1 MNIEQSKIS
10 KLIKIVIALTIIL
23 ISGFCFIKSVKA
35 GTAVWEVESN
45 MIKSTPLGVM
55 PLRVDGQYYFCED
68 RGLMLRTGRFD
79 YKFYYPISS
88 DPDVKKLS
96 SFKSEMRENARKRAQ
111 KIANNLDYYGSGSVY
126 LVGETSY
133 IADQVLY
140 NPNEYFIGFTE
151 EGLGVSGRIEVFR
164 ELAKMSAERII
175 ERIYE
180 QLGRIEKPTP
190 YSIDIDPE
198 EIIEDGP
205 KVGVMEYENEK
216 RGYLVTG
223 PYTTTNTENSYI
235 LSANYFNAVNTERS
249 WGYDEIDMQVA
260 YWMQND
266 RKGWLQGPDNL
277 ALSEEAMLNG
287 KKLYGEALAY
297 AKFVNDGQASNYQ
310 TSIDTSNTQIFVNR
324 RDGARSQDEYIIG
337 PISISY
343 PSAKT
348 YEDPNYPV
356 PETPHF
362 SYMTDIILKTDTG
375 ATLNYTKGDFKLIK
389 GKDISTNTST
399 YPNGSYYP
407 TTGKGG
413 YPENNEPFYIIVN
426 ASKANYPKK
435 INVQADFEYVQ
446 KSEATY
452 MELRAKSVVYQYAP
466 YLYTWGTAFPPSSNF
481 ASGNCW
487 EYFEFIIYY
496 TRRVPVI
503 DPDTNEILG
512 YTDVRRSIQ
521 QRITEYAYVIQPIV
535 NMYKND
541 FKTRNKISEYEGQP
555 LLKLLANDVDL
566 AQAST
571 SVDIDL
577 TMEMGGTVWVDGK
590 NGKESEL
597 TGLTGQYDVD
607 SLGNPLTRNE
617 NGEEITDPDKPMSG
631 VTVKLH
637 QLDHTGKESVVG
649 ETKTDKNGAYSFKEL
664 NAQYQYYVEFVYNGQ
679 YYEPTKHKVSKQNGE
694 STSTAES
701 RGLDFLSDKKSI
713 RSTYY
718 NYTVDIEGRDTFNAR
733 FEEIASTPNNYKTK
747 NGESGEVFT
756 RTYLE
761 HKGYID
767 EFGNPTETAPQYVKD
782 CLMSTFTMDD
792 KYEDKLNGYDSQNT
806 ELGNTIKVEEQR
818 NIEYY
823 PRYSKFVVDEMLNS
837 VNQKSLAPDSQ
848 NVEISTYTP
857 VYSGVYNI
865 KKINQGY
872 AIRQQADIALSKDV
886 YKVVQEINGKSET
899 YKYNKREAAQ
909 DEDKCWTV
917 ETRTENQYYKKGYT
931 REIYREDWIYQ
942 AEDTVIKELEG
953 TTLKETTLK
962 DPKTELEVFVTYRV
976 RIRNLSESLG
986 VRITELVDY
995 YDADYTPVLERS
1007 FVGDRKEEK
1016 IQNITIKSENDYNPV
1031 THETSEKQT
1040 ESIYKSTEESKK
1052 APKGFKKLY
1061 VTGFENILL
1070 DSDDSK
1076 ETYIYLTF
1084 RVNKNKEKEGYE
1096 YVILDQSIVTKTENE
1111 RGKDNVIEI
1120 NGYKTYYGKHTK
1132 YNSEE
1137 DYGKGSVSPNGE
1149 YKYGNIAGIVDRNS
1163 KPGNVLYE
1171 DEVGTGFQ
1179 SDGEDVK
1186 IVEENF
1192 ENDTDN
1198 APSIKI
1204 LVLDETTVRSMDGV
1218 VWEDKRTEEVEN
1230 SKTGNGKKENEE
1242 KGVNNVIVQLVE
1254 KIDKNSI
1261 KESLRDEFGD
1271 DLEYVWKEMS
1281 SGDRSSQG
1289 SVINVTM
1296 GGKQLID
1303 NFKISNDGEYMFKGY
1318 IPGNYYVRFIY
1329 GTDDKTTGDTEN
1341 YKVYNGQ
1348 DYKSTIYHSV
1358 ETFDVNNP
1366 DKNNAFLSLEDLNNN
1381 INKKVIYSYARD
1393 TMQIN
1398 TPVNYA
1404 NDLLR
1409 RDVEKIEGASKEYYK
1424 SKYLEGTDTLSY
1436 PNDAKSYNEGT
1447 LIAGTREYVNT
1458 YKKGNEEMKNE
1469 LAQELSNTTPNTFI
1483 IAKTA
1488 LINTEGEYNRQ
1499 ESTMGDKILVDLS
1512 GQMAGRNTADNNTTT
1527 SGYYHISDLSFG
1539 LQERP
1544 KAQLKATKQVRH
1556 VEVKLSNQSI
1566 LFDAKGRATN
1576 VLWIDHDAHGQDI
1589 KNTYKVDDNYEEQFG
1604 QNGTMFMKEPI
1615 VRKELVSQAKANN
1628 GLIDLTMDEEQMYG
1642 AQLKIT
1648 YLITIANIGEVDYK
1662 DNKYYYK
1669 GIEEDASTNIVKTKP
1684 MQIVDYVG
1692 YQTVNDQK
1700 TTRNNLRYIAS
1711 DNTGWTVTTAEK
1723 LYTTDKLLSKEAYQG
1738 TPENE
1743 NKGANQ
1749 YTTIVT
1755 TEFNNELVPVLVD
1768 ENYASSLGKNHKAT
1782 EIRDK
1787 AKDLFKTD
1795 DDITCASVVAK
1806 TLVLT
1811 QTLSADDGG
1820 DDKTYNNLM
1829 EIVKVNNT
1837 VGRRMR
1843 YSVVGNQN
1851 PTEEATEIDAD
1862 NSQQIRIMPP
1872 FGQKYIYYILGG
1884 AIAIIL
1890 IAGIAIT
1897 IRITRKK

>member
-96 SFKSEMRENARKRAQ
+96 SFKSEMRKNAQKRAQ
-111 KIANNLDYYGSGSVY
+111 EIANSLDYYGSGSVY

-151 EGLGVSGRIEVFR
+151 ESLGVSGRLEVFR

-297 AKFVNDGQASNYQ
+297 AKFVNDEQASNYQ

-452 MELRAKSVVYQYAP
+452 MELKAKSVVYQYAP
-466 YLYTWGTAFPPSSNF
+466 YLYTWGTAFSPSSNF

-487 EYFEFIIYY
+487 EYFEFIISY
-496 TRRVPVI
+496 TRRVPVR
-503 DPDTNEILG
+503 DPDTNDILG
-512 YTDVRRSIQ
+512 YTDVQRSRK

-571 SVDIDL
+571 SIDIDL
-577 TMEMGGTVWVDGK
+577 TMEMGGTVWVDGR

-597 TGLTGQYDVD
+597 NGKYDVD

-637 QLDHTGKESVVG
+637 QLDHTGKESIVG

-664 NAQYQYYVEFVYNGQ
+664 NAQYQYYVEFIYNGQ
-679 YYEPTKHKVSKQNGE
+679 YYEPTKHKISKQNGE

-718 NYTVDIEGRDTFNAR
+718 NYNVDIEGRASFNAR

-747 NGESGEVFT
+747 NGGLEEVYT
-756 RTYLE
+756 RDYL
-761 HKGYID
+761 KDNGYID
-767 EFGNPTETAPQYVKD
+767 EFGNPTATAPQYVKD

-792 KYEDKLNGYDSQNT
+792 KSGDKLEIKDGDTNPVQRTEDK
-806 ELGNTIKVEEQR
+806 R

-823 PRYSKFVVDEMLNS
+823 PKYSRFVLDEMLNS

-848 NVEISTYTP
+848 NVVISTYTP

-872 AIRQQADIALSKDV
+872 SIRQQADLALSKDV

-909 DEDKCWTV
+909 EGNNCWTV
-917 ETRTENQYYKKGYT
+917 EARNDSGYYNAGYT
-931 REIYREDWIYQ
+931 RELYREDWIYQ
-942 AEDTVIKELEG
+942 AEDTVIKDLG
-953 TTLKETTLK
+953 GTLK

-986 VRITELVDY
+986 ARITEIVDY
-995 YDADYTPVLERS
+995 YDEDFTPVLERS
-1007 FVGDRKEEK
+1007 FVGDKKENK
-1016 IQNITIKSENDYNPV
+1016 LQDNITIRSNDHYIAESHITQRNANGNG
-1031 THETSEKQT
+1031 
-1040 ESIYKSTEESKK
+1040 SIYSNAAENSKN
-1052 APKGFKKLY
+1052 APNGFKKLY

-1084 RVNKNKEKEGYE
+1084 RVNKTKLNQNNTGYD
-1096 YVILDQSIVTKTENE
+1096 YVILDQNIITKEE
-1111 RGKDNVIEI
+1111 YARGKDNVVEI
-1120 NGYKTYYGKHTK
+1120 NGYKTYYGTHTK

-1149 YKYGNIAGIVDRNS
+1149 YGPDNIAGIVDRNS

-1171 DEVGTGFQ
+1171 DEVGTGLQ
-1179 SDGEDVK
+1179 SNGT
-1186 IVEENF
+1186 IVEKNF

-1198 APSIKI
+1198 SPSIKI
-1204 LVLDETTVRSMDGV
+1204 ILLNETTVRNMDGI
-1218 VWEDKRTEEVEN
+1218 VWKDERTEEEAS
-1230 SKTGNGKKENEE
+1230 SKTGNGKKEDSEI
-1242 KGVNNVIVQLVE
+1242 GVNNVIVQLVE
-1254 KIDKNSI
+1254 VLDKNSI
-1261 KESLRDEFGD
+1261 SGDLRDKLGND
-1271 DLEYVWKEMS
+1271 CEYVWKEMS
-1281 SGDRSSQG
+1281 SGDRNQQDSI
-1289 SVINVTM
+1289 INIEINGTKLINSFNVNED
-1296 GGKQLID
+1296 GK
-1303 NFKISNDGEYMFKGY
+1303 YMFKGY

-1366 DKNNAFLSLEDLNNN
+1366 DKNTAFLSLEDLNNN
-1381 INKKVIYSYARD
+1381 INNKVIYSYARD
-1393 TMQIN
+1393 TMETH
-1398 TPVNYA
+1398 TPANYTR
-1404 NDLLR
+1404 DFLR
-1409 RDVEKIEGASKEYYK
+1409 RGDYYK
-1424 SKYLEGTDTLSY
+1424 SEYLEGAKTLAY
-1436 PNDAKSYNEGT
+1436 PNDVKNYNGGT
-1447 LIAGTREYVNT
+1447 LIAGTRQYVNK
-1458 YKKGNEEMKNE
+1458 YKQGNEEMKNE
-1469 LAQELSNTTPNTFI
+1469 LAQELSDTTPNTFI
-1483 IAKTA
+1483 VAKTA
-1488 LINTEGEYNRQ
+1488 LINTELEYNRT
-1499 ESTMGDKILVDLS
+1499 ESETSSTGSGNIGTSNKDK
-1512 GQMAGRNTADNNTTT
+1512 

-1576 VLWIDHDAHGQDI
+1576 VLWINHKAHNPDA
-1589 KNTYKVDDNYEEQFG
+1589 DNVYEE
-1604 QNGTMFMKEPI
+1604 NKNYTNKFMQIPSIRTSK
-1615 VRKELVSQAKANN
+1615 
-1628 GLIDLTMDEEQMYG
+1628 GLIELTMDEEQMHG
-1642 AQLKIT
+1642 AQLKLT
-1648 YLITIANIGEVDYK
+1648 YLITIANIGEVDYS
-1662 DNKYYYK
+1662 DNNFYYTGK
-1669 GIEEDASTNIVKTKP
+1669 ENNKAQNIVKTRP

-1692 YQTVNDQK
+1692 YQTVDDQK

-1711 DNTGWTVTTAEK
+1711 DNEGWTVTTAEELHK
-1723 LYTTDKLLSKEAYQG
+1723 DSYKLLSDYAYTGNQDNG
-1738 TPENE
+1738 

-1755 TEFNNELVPVLVD
+1755 TEFNNELVPILVD
-1768 ENYASSLGKNHKAT
+1768 KEYSSAGNRATDIKGKIT
-1782 EIRDK
+1782 
-1787 AKDLFKTD
+1787 DLFKTD
-1795 DDITCASVVAK
+1795 NDITCASVVAK

-1811 QTLSADDGG
+1811 QTLTADDGG

-1837 VGRRMR
+1837 VGRRFSD
-1843 YSVVGNQN
+1843 SVVGNQN
-1851 PTEEATEIDAD
+1851 PTEEPKEVDSD
-1862 NSQQIRIMPP
+1862 DSQQVRIMPP

-1897 IRITRKK
+1897 IKITRKK

>member
-1 MNIEQSKIS
+1 MSIKQNKIT
-10 KLIKIVIALTIIL
+10 KFIKTFIVLMIIL
-23 ISGFCFIKSVKA
+23 LSSLSFAKVVRATWIPEPSMLP
-35 GTAVWEVESN
+35 GTS
-45 MIKSTPLGVM
+45 LGIM
-55 PLRVDGQYYFCED
+55 PITDGKYWYYCKD
-68 RGLMLRTGRFD
+68 RGKLLRLGTFD
-79 YKFYYPISS
+79 TKTYYADDFPIVQASGMRYMEES
-88 DPDVKKLS
+88 IDSLLVPKAEALLDAQLSALADNKGWSGQMVDNRNEILSNTKYNVNKKVLLYT
-96 SFKSEMRENARKRAQ
+96 R
-111 KIANNLDYYGSGSVY
+111 
-126 LVGETSY
+126 GELEDIWDFLGKQITH
-133 IADQVLY
+133 
-140 NPNEYFIGFTE
+140 FILQRIGA
-151 EGLGVSGRIEVFR
+151 IEVS
-164 ELAKMSAERII
+164 KN
-175 ERIYE
+175 
-180 QLGRIEKPTP
+180 
-190 YSIDIDPE
+190 YSDDIDADKPVDQE
-198 EIIEDGP
+198 PKTITVIED
-205 KVGVMEYENEK
+205 ENGNRGNNESGEK
-216 RGYLVTG
+216 TVV
-223 PYTTTNTENSYI
+223 NDANSYI
-235 LSANYFNAVNTERS
+235 LSGTFFKDDTERN
-249 WGYDEIDMQVA
+249 WGYNEEDVQVA
-260 YWMQND
+260 YWMNND
-266 RKGWLQGPDNL
+266 RTPSLYGPENL
-277 ALSEEAMLNG
+277 GLSEGAMKNG
-287 KKLYGEALAY
+287 RKLYAEALAY
-297 AKFVNDGQASNYQ
+297 QEWVNSGNANNYS
-310 TSIDTSNTQIFVNR
+310 TSMSQKDTQIFVNR

-337 PISISY
+337 PVSISY

-348 YEDPNYPV
+348 YEDATYSL
-356 PETPHF
+356 PEQPHF
-362 SYMTDIILKTDTG
+362 SYITDLEITTDTG
-375 ATLNYTKGDFKLIK
+375 ANLSYRNGDFEIYSERM
-389 GKDISTNTST
+389 GKCTGSTT
-399 YPNGSYYP
+399 YPDETVYP
-407 TTGKGG
+407 DTN
-413 YPENNEPFYIIVN
+413 YCPENGENFYIILN
-426 ASKANYPKK
+426 ASRAKYPKN
-435 INVQADFEYVQ
+435 INLQANFEYIE
-446 KSEATY
+446 KSEAKYIDLTG
-452 MELRAKSVVYQYAP
+452 ESVLYQYMRHGLEARDIGVT
-466 YLYTWGTAFPPSSNF
+466 YK
-481 ASGNCW
+481 ASRAW
-487 EYFEFIIYY
+487 WQSIPHEHS
-496 TRRVPVI
+496 
-503 DPDTNEILG
+503 G
-512 YTDVRRSIQ
+512 YTDDDG
-521 QRITEYAYVIQPIV
+521 EYHPPYTTYERHSGTFYAEVSFLVFQPFV
-535 NMYKND
+535 NMYKEE
-541 FKTRNKISEYEGQP
+541 EYKVGDRYTEKNEVDRLDAQP
-555 LLKLLANDVDL
+555 LLRLISSDIDV

-571 SVDIDL
+571 SIDIDL
-577 TMEMGGTVWVDGK
+577 TMEMGGTVWVDEK
-590 NGKESEL
+590 NGKESAL
-597 TGLTGQYDVD
+597 NGQYDVD
-607 SLGNPLTRNE
+607 ELGNPLTKNG
-617 NGEEITDPDKPMSG
+617 NGEAITNPDKPMSG

-649 ETKTDKNGAYSFKEL
+649 ETKTDEKGAYLFKEL
-664 NAQYQYYVEFVYNGQ
+664 NSQYQYYVEFVYNGQ

-694 STSTAES
+694 STTTAES
-701 RGLDFLSDKKSI
+701 RGLDFLSDKKNI

-718 NYTVDIEGRDTFNAR
+718 NYPVDIEGRDTFNAR
-733 FEEIASTPNNYKTK
+733 FEEIASTPNNY
-747 NGESGEVFT
+747 ESKDGREYDVYT
-756 RTYLE
+756 RDYLQE
-761 HKGYID
+761 NGYID

-792 KYEDKLNGYDSQNT
+792 KYQDKLNGYDSQNK
-806 ELGNTIKVEEQR
+806 ELGNTSKVEEQR

-823 PRYSKFVVDEMLNS
+823 PRYSKFIVDEGINAA
-837 VNQKSLAPDSQ
+837 NKGSLASDSQ
-848 NVEISTYTP
+848 SVAISTYTP

-872 AIRQQADIALSKDV
+872 NIRQLADIALSKDV

-942 AEDTVIKELEG
+942 AEDTAIKELG
-953 TTLKETTLK
+953 TTLKN
-962 DPKTELEVFVTYRV
+962 PKTELEVFVTYRV

-1016 IQNITIKSENDYNPV
+1016 LQDITIKSENDYHPETHV
-1031 THETSEKQT
+1031 TSGNQT
-1040 ESIYKSTEESKK
+1040 GSIYSNTENSKN
-1052 APKGFKKLY
+1052 APNGFKKLY
-1061 VTGFENILL
+1061 VTGFDNILL

-1084 RVNKNKEKEGYE
+1084 RVNRKQMDNRSGYE
-1096 YVILDQSIVTKTENE
+1096 YVILDQSIVTKTEYD
-1111 RGKDNVIEI
+1111 RGKDNVVEI
-1120 NGYKTYYGKHTK
+1120 NGYKTYYGTHTK
-1132 YNSEE
+1132 YDKEE
-1137 DYGKGSVSPNGE
+1137 DYGKAAVSPNGE

-1163 KPGNVLYE
+1163 KPGNVLLK
-1171 DEVGTGFQ
+1171 DEVGIGLESNGT
-1179 SDGEDVK
+1179 

-1204 LVLDETTVRSMDGV
+1204 LILDETTVRSMDGV
-1218 VWEDKRTEEVEN
+1218 VWEDNRTETVEN
-1230 SKTGNGKKENEE
+1230 SKTGNGTRESGEQ
-1242 KGVNNVIVQLVE
+1242 GVNNVIVQLVE

-1261 KESLRDEFGD
+1261 REELRSQFGD

-1296 GGKQLID
+1296 EGKQLID
-1303 NFKISNDGEYMFKGY
+1303 NFAISNDGEYMFKGY
-1318 IPGNYYVRFIY
+1318 IPGKYYIRFIY
-1329 GTDDKTTGDTEN
+1329 GTDDKTTGTDEN
-1341 YKVYNGQ
+1341 YKKYNGQ
-1348 DYKSTIYHSV
+1348 DYKSTLYHS
-1358 ETFDVNNP
+1358 EYDNGATFDVNNP
-1366 DKNNAFLSLEDLNNN
+1366 DINTAFLSLEDLNNN
-1381 INKKVIYSYARD
+1381 VNNNVTYSYARD
-1393 TMQIN
+1393 TMKIN
-1398 TPVNYA
+1398 TPANYA

-1409 RDVEKIEGASKEYYK
+1409 RDVQSIEGASKEYYK
-1424 SKYLEGTDTLSY
+1424 SKYLEGTNTLSY
-1436 PNDAKSYNEGT
+1436 PNDAKSYNGGT

-1499 ESTMGDKILVDLS
+1499 ESTMGDEILVDLS
-1512 GQMAGRNTADNNTTT
+1512 GQMAGKNTANNNTTT

-1615 VRKELVSQAKANN
+1615 VRKEMGTGANN
-1628 GLIDLTMDEEQMYG
+1628 GLIDLTMDEEQMHG

-1662 DNKYYYK
+1662 DNQYYYK
-1669 GIEEDASTNIVKTKP
+1669 GIEGDAPTNIVKTRP
-1684 MQIVDYVG
+1684 MQIIDYVG
-1692 YQTVNDQK
+1692 YQTVDDDK

-1711 DNTGWTVTTAEK
+1711 DNDGWTVKTAEE
-1723 LYTTDKLLSKEAYQG
+1723 LYTTDKLLSEEAYKG
-1738 TPENE
+1738 TSANG

-1768 ENYASSLGKNHKAT
+1768 GDYASSLGNNHKAT
-1782 EIRDK
+1782 EIKDK

-1851 PTEEATEIDAD
+1851 PTEEPTEIDAD
-1862 NSQQIRIMPP
+1862 NSQQIRILPP
-1872 FGQKYIYYILGG
+1872 FGQNYIYYILGG

-1897 IRITRKK
+1897 IRVTRKK

>member
-1 MNIEQSKIS
+1 MGIKQSKIGRL
-10 KLIKIVIALTIIL
+10 KKTLIALVIIL
-23 ISGFCFIKSVKA
+23 LSSLSVVKVVEA
-35 GTAVWEVESN
+35 NWEVETDY
-45 MIKSTPLGVM
+45 IKNTDLGVM
-55 PLRVDGQYYFCED
+55 PMIAPGDEGKSGKWYVYFCLD
-68 RGLMLRTGRFD
+68 RGTMLRTGKFD
-79 YKFYYPISS
+79 PVIHFATREDGDGLTYIRNVIETMRGNAYDKARNAYKWAEDLSVGTPSIKQDNISS
-88 DPDVKKLS
+88 SVLDTGELIVGVPVPKFISSGGKDGAEALRKAWNAATNASNRLLARLS
-96 SFKSEMRENARKRAQ
+96 DKE
-111 KIANNLDYYGSGSVY
+111 L
-126 LVGETSY
+126 T
-133 IADQVLY
+133 
-140 NPNEYFIGFTE
+140 PP
-151 EGLGVSGRIEVFR
+151 VSR
-164 ELAKMSAERII
+164 
-175 ERIYE
+175 
-180 QLGRIEKPTP
+180 
-190 YSIDIDPE
+190 DIDAVD
-198 EIIEDGP
+198 EIIEGK
-205 KVGVMEYENEK
+205 KVGVMEGEDGE
-216 RGYLVTG
+216 RGYTVKG
-223 PYTTTNTENSYI
+223 PFTTTNTENSYI
-235 LSANYFNAVNTERS
+235 LSARYFDEFDTVRS
-249 WGYDEIDMQVA
+249 WGYSLEDMQVA
-260 YWMQND
+260 YWMHND
-266 RKGWLQGPDNL
+266 VWGSLRGPENL
-277 ALSEEAMLNG
+277 GLDPSVMVNG

-297 AKFVNDGQASNYQ
+297 AKFVNDGQASNYK
-310 TSIDTSNTQIFVNR
+310 TSIDTSNSQIFVNR
-324 RDGARSQDEYIIG
+324 RDGARNEDEYIIG

-348 YEDPNYPV
+348 YEDPNYPL
-356 PETPHF
+356 PEMPHF

-375 ATLNYTKGDFKLIK
+375 ATLNYTMGDFKLIK
-389 GKDISTNTST
+389 GSSISTNAST
-399 YPNGSYYP
+399 YPNGSLYP
-407 TTGKGG
+407 ITGQGG
-413 YPENNEPFYIIVN
+413 YPENNELFYIIVN
-426 ASKANYPKK
+426 AAKVNYPKK
-435 INVQADFEYVQ
+435 MNITADFEYVE
-446 KSEATY
+446 KSEAVY
-452 MELRAKSVVYQYAP
+452 MQLEARAVAYQYKGYGYSGVAIP
-466 YLYTWGTAFPPSSNF
+466 IESGEGAVLKSAWFSVPVSYTD
-481 ASGNCW
+481 
-487 EYFEFIIYY
+487 Y
-496 TRRVPVI
+496 RRVP
-503 DPDTNEILG
+503 DGTNPDGTTKYKKVPYRVHKTYEPW
-512 YTDVRRSIQ
+512 
-521 QRITEYAYVIQPIV
+521 EYAVVIQPIAA
-535 NMYKND
+535 MYEQD
-541 FKTRNKISEYEGQP
+541 LTTRAKVEEYKGQP
-555 LLKLLANDVDL
+555 LVRLLASKIDL
-566 AQAST
+566 AQTST

-577 TMEMGGTVWVDGK
+577 TMEMGGTVWVDEK
-590 NGKESEL
+590 NGKESAL
-597 TGLTGQYDVD
+597 NGQYDVD
-607 SLGNPLTRNE
+607 ELGNPLTKNG
-617 NGEEITDPDKPMSG
+617 NGEAITNPDKPMSG

-637 QLDHTGKESVVG
+637 QLDHTGKESIVG
-649 ETKTDKNGAYSFKEL
+649 ETKTDKKGTYSFKEL

-694 STSTAES
+694 STTTAES
-701 RGLDFLSDKKSI
+701 RGLDFLSDKKNI

-718 NYTVDIEGRDTFNAR
+718 NYPVDIEGRDTFNAR
-733 FEEIASTPNNYKTK
+733 FEEIASTPNNY
-747 NGESGEVFT
+747 ESKDGREYDVYT
-756 RTYLE
+756 RDYLQE
-761 HKGYID
+761 NGYID
-767 EFGNPTETAPQYVKD
+767 EFGNPTEKAPQYVKD

-792 KYEDKLNGYDSQNT
+792 KYEDKLNGYDLQNK
-806 ELGNTIKVEEQR
+806 ELGNTSKVEEQR

-823 PRYSKFVVDEMLNS
+823 PRYSKFIVDEGINAA
-837 VNQKSLAPDSQ
+837 NKGSLASDSQ
-848 NVEISTYTP
+848 SVAISTYTP

-872 AIRQQADIALSKDV
+872 NIRQLADIALSKDV

-942 AEDTVIKELEG
+942 AEDTAIKELG
-953 TTLKETTLK
+953 TTLK

-1016 IQNITIKSENDYNPV
+1016 LQDITIRSENDYNPETHV
-1031 THETSEKQT
+1031 TSGNKTG
-1040 ESIYKSTEESKK
+1040 SIYSNTENSKN
-1052 APKGFKKLY
+1052 APNGFKKLY
-1061 VTGFENILL
+1061 VTGFDNILL

-1084 RVNKNKEKEGYE
+1084 RVNKNKVKEGYE
-1096 YVILDQSIVTKTENE
+1096 YVILDQSIVTKTEYD
-1111 RGKDNVIEI
+1111 RGKDNVVEI
-1120 NGYKTYYGKHTK
+1120 NGYKTYYGTHTK
-1132 YNSEE
+1132 YDKEE
-1137 DYGKGSVSPNGE
+1137 DYGKAAVSPNGE

-1163 KPGNVLYE
+1163 KPGNVLMK
-1171 DEVGTGFQ
+1171 DEVGVGLESNGT
-1179 SDGEDVK
+1179 

-1218 VWEDKRTEEVEN
+1218 VWEDNRTETVEN
-1230 SKTGNGKKENEE
+1230 SKTGNGTRESGEQ
-1242 KGVNNVIVQLVE
+1242 GVNNVIVQLVE

-1261 KESLRDEFGD
+1261 REELRSQFGD

-1296 GGKQLID
+1296 EGKQLID
-1303 NFKISNDGEYMFKGY
+1303 NFAISNDGEYMFKGY
-1318 IPGNYYVRFIY
+1318 IPGKYYIRFIY
-1329 GTDDKTTGDTEN
+1329 GTDDKTTGTDEN
-1341 YKVYNGQ
+1341 YKKYNGQ
-1348 DYKSTIYHSV
+1348 DYKSTLYHS
-1358 ETFDVNNP
+1358 EYDNGATFDVNNP
-1366 DKNNAFLSLEDLNNN
+1366 DINTAFLSLEDLNNN
-1381 INKKVIYSYARD
+1381 VNNNVTYSYARD
-1393 TMQIN
+1393 TMKIN
-1398 TPVNYA
+1398 TPANYA

-1409 RDVEKIEGASKEYYK
+1409 RDVQSIEGASKEYYK
-1424 SKYLEGTDTLSY
+1424 SKYLEGTNTLSY
-1436 PNDAKSYNEGT
+1436 PNDAKSYNGGT

-1499 ESTMGDKILVDLS
+1499 ESTMGDEILVDLS
-1512 GQMAGRNTADNNTTT
+1512 GQMAGKNTANNNTTT

-1589 KNTYKVDDNYEEQFG
+1589 KNTYKVDDNYEAQFG
-1604 QNGTMFMKEPI
+1604 NNGTMFMKEPI
-1615 VRKELVSQAKANN
+1615 VRKEMGANANN
-1628 GLIDLTMDEEQMYG
+1628 GLIDLTMDEEQMHG

-1662 DNKYYYK
+1662 DNQYYYK
-1669 GIEEDASTNIVKTKP
+1669 GIESNASTNIVKTKP
-1684 MQIVDYVG
+1684 MQIIDYVG
-1692 YQTVNDQK
+1692 YQTVDDEK
-1700 TTRNNLRYIAS
+1700 VTRNNLRYIAS
-1711 DNTGWTVTTAEK
+1711 DNTGWTVTTADELHK
-1723 LYTTDKLLSKEAYQG
+1723 DTYKLLSDAAY
-1738 TPENE
+1738 E
-1743 NKGANQ
+1743 GANQ

-1768 ENYASSLGKNHKAT
+1768 GDYASSLGNGNKAT

-1851 PTEEATEIDAD
+1851 PTEEPTEIDAD
-1862 NSQQIRIMPP
+1862 NSQQIRILPP
-1872 FGQKYIYYILGG
+1872 FGQNYIYYILGG

-1897 IRITRKK
+1897 IKVTRKK

>member
-1 MNIEQSKIS
+1 MSIKQNKIS
-10 KLIKIVIALTIIL
+10 KFIKTFIALVIIL
-23 ISGFCFIKSVKA
+23 ASSLSLAKTVKA
-35 GTAVWEVESN
+35 NWEVEAW
-45 MIKSTPLGVM
+45 MIRKTPLGIM
-55 PLRVDGQYYFCED
+55 PLEVDGSFYFCAD
-68 RGLMLRTGRFD
+68 RGLILRTGRFD
-79 YKFYYPISS
+79 PKIYFPDNS
-88 DPDVKKLS
+88 DHGIKKIETL
-96 SFKSEMRENARKRAQ
+96 KGEMRGLADSRAN
-111 KIANNLDYYGSGSVY
+111 KVAKGYYKGYAVYNSEDDYITGGLLDPTQFI
-126 LVGETSY
+126 VGYTK
-133 IADQVLY
+133 
-140 NPNEYFIGFTE
+140 
-151 EGLGVSGRIEVFR
+151 EGLETNGALWRKIKEDAQSV
-164 ELAKMSAERII
+164 AYNII
-175 ERIYE
+175 NRRFAA
-180 QLGRIEKPTP
+180 LSDIEKPVP
-190 YSIDIDPE
+190 YSPDIDPE
-198 EIIEDGP
+198 ELIEDGP
-205 KVGVMEYENEK
+205 KVGVMEGEDGE
-216 RGYLVTG
+216 RGYTVKG
-223 PYTTTNTENSYI
+223 PYTTTNSENSYI
-235 LSANYFNAVNTERS
+235 LSANHFNKNNTERS

-266 RKGWLQGPDNL
+266 RKGRLQGPDNL
-277 ALSEEAMLNG
+277 EISEEAMTNG

-297 AKFVNDGQASNYQ
+297 AKFVKDGQASNYQ
-310 TSIDTSNTQIFVNR
+310 TSIDTSNTQVFVNR
-324 RDGARSQDEYIIG
+324 RDGARNEDEYIIG

-348 YEDPNYPV
+348 YEDPNYPL

-389 GKDISTNTST
+389 GSDISTNTST
-399 YPNGSYYP
+399 YPGGSFYP

-413 YPENNEPFYIIVN
+413 YPENNETFYIIVN

-435 INVQADFEYVQ
+435 LNISADFEYV
-446 KSEATY
+446 KNSEAVY
-452 MELRAKSVVYQYAP
+452 MELKAKGVVYQYQG
-466 YLYTWGTAFPPSSNF
+466 YLYYDNQAFSLDYPGSMWGSIQYHYT
-481 ASGNCW
+481 
-487 EYFEFIIYY
+487 IYY
-496 TRRVPVI
+496 KQFHKEPRT
-503 DPDTNEILG
+503 G
-512 YTDVRRSIQ
+512 YWTDSEGNLHSY
-521 QRITEYAYVIQPIV
+521 TYYVDVENSYYSSFPLDFYEHAFAVQPIV
-535 NMYKND
+535 GMYEKD
-541 FKTRNKISEYEGQP
+541 LQTRAKIAEYEGQP
-555 LLKLLANDVDL
+555 LIKLLANNIEL
-566 AQAST
+566 GTASA
-571 SVDIDL
+571 SIDIDL
-577 TMEMGGTVWVDGK
+577 TMEMGGTVWVDEK
-590 NGKESEL
+590 NGKESAL
-597 TGLTGQYDVD
+597 NGQYDVD
-607 SLGNPLTRNE
+607 ELGNPLTKNG
-617 NGEEITDPDKPMSG
+617 NGEAITNPDKPMSG

-649 ETKTDKNGAYSFKEL
+649 TTKTDEKGAYLFKEL

-694 STSTAES
+694 STTTAES
-701 RGLDFLSDKKSI
+701 RGLDFLSDKKNI

-718 NYTVDIEGRDTFNAR
+718 NYPVDIEGRDTFNAR
-733 FEEIASTPNNYKTK
+733 FEEISSTPNNYESKDGREYDVYTRDYLQK
-747 NGESGEVFT
+747 N
-756 RTYLE
+756 
-761 HKGYID
+761 GYID

-792 KYEDKLNGYDSQNT
+792 KYEDKLNGYDSQNK
-806 ELGNTIKVEEQR
+806 ELGNTSKVEEQR

-823 PRYSKFVVDEMLNS
+823 PRYSKFIVDEGINAA
-837 VNQKSLAPDSQ
+837 NKGSLASDSQ
-848 NVEISTYTP
+848 SVAISTYTP

-872 AIRQQADIALSKDV
+872 NIRQLADIALSKDV

-942 AEDTVIKELEG
+942 AEDTAIKELG
-953 TTLKETTLK
+953 TTLKN
-962 DPKTELEVFVTYRV
+962 PKTELEVFVTYRV

-1016 IQNITIKSENDYNPV
+1016 LQDITIKSENDYNPETHV
-1031 THETSEKQT
+1031 TSVNQT
-1040 ESIYKSTEESKK
+1040 GSIYSNTENSKN
-1052 APKGFKKLY
+1052 APSGFKKLY
-1061 VTGFENILL
+1061 VTGFDNILL
-1070 DSDDSK
+1070 DSDDSN

-1084 RVNKNKEKEGYE
+1084 RVNKNKAKEGYE
-1096 YVILDQSIVTKTENE
+1096 YVILDQSIVTKTEYD
-1111 RGKDNVIEI
+1111 RGKDNVVEI
-1120 NGYKTYYGKHTK
+1120 NGYKTYYGTHTK
-1132 YNSEE
+1132 YDKEE
-1137 DYGKGSVSPNGE
+1137 DYGKAAVSPNGE

-1163 KPGNVLYE
+1163 KPGNVLMK
-1171 DEVGTGFQ
+1171 DEVGIGLESNGT
-1179 SDGEDVK
+1179 

-1204 LVLDETTVRSMDGV
+1204 LILDETTVRSMDGV
-1218 VWEDKRTEEVEN
+1218 VWEDNRTETVEN
-1230 SKTGNGKKENEE
+1230 SKTGNGTRESGEQ
-1242 KGVNNVIVQLVE
+1242 GVNNVIVQLVE

-1261 KESLRDEFGD
+1261 REELRSQFGD

-1296 GGKQLID
+1296 EGKQLID
-1303 NFKISNDGEYMFKGY
+1303 NFAISNDGEYMFKGY
-1318 IPGNYYVRFIY
+1318 IPGKYYIRFIY
-1329 GTDDKTTGDTEN
+1329 GTDDKTTGTDEN
-1341 YKVYNGQ
+1341 YKKYNGQ
-1348 DYKSTIYHSV
+1348 DYKSTLYHS
-1358 ETFDVNNP
+1358 EYDNGATFDVNNP
-1366 DKNNAFLSLEDLNNN
+1366 DINTAFLSLEDLNNN
-1381 INKKVIYSYARD
+1381 VNNNVTYSYARD
-1393 TMQIN
+1393 TMRIN
-1398 TPVNYA
+1398 TPANYA

-1409 RDVEKIEGASKEYYK
+1409 RDVQSIEGASKEYYK
-1424 SKYLEGTDTLSY
+1424 TKYLEGTNTLSY
-1436 PNDAKSYNEGT
+1436 PNDAKSYNGGT

-1499 ESTMGDKILVDLS
+1499 ESTMGDEILVDLS
-1512 GQMAGRNTADNNTTT
+1512 GQMAGKNTANNNTTT

-1604 QNGTMFMKEPI
+1604 NNGTMFMKEPI
-1615 VRKELVSQAKANN
+1615 VRKEMGASANN
-1628 GLIDLTMDEEQMYG
+1628 GLIDLTMDEEQMHG

-1662 DNKYYYK
+1662 DNQYYYK
-1669 GIEEDASTNIVKTKP
+1669 GIEGDAPTNIVKTRP
-1684 MQIVDYVG
+1684 MQIIDYVG
-1692 YQTVNDQK
+1692 YQTVDDDK

-1711 DNTGWTVTTAEK
+1711 DNDGWTVKTAEE
-1723 LYTTDKLLSKEAYQG
+1723 LYTTDKLLSEEAYKG
-1738 TPENE
+1738 TSANG

-1768 ENYASSLGKNHKAT
+1768 GDYASSLGNNHKAT
-1782 EIRDK
+1782 EIKDK

-1851 PTEEATEIDAD
+1851 PTEEPTEIDAD
-1862 NSQQIRIMPP
+1862 NSQQIRILPP
-1872 FGQKYIYYILGG
+1872 FGQNYIYYILGG

-1897 IRITRKK
+1897 IRVTRKK